1 MDGQHHA
8 VRIPYPAVST
18 DMRDPK
24 GATMSDINEMNV
36 GLRWYVAHTYSG
48 YENKVKQNLEQI
60 VKNRGMEDV
69 IADIRIPTETVVESD
84 GSRDKEVESKIMPA
98 YVFIKMVMT
107 DETWHIVRNITGVT
121 GFVGPG
127 SKPVPLSDEEV
138 AAFLPDEA
146 KVTTTVGI
154 AVGDAV
160 DIVDGMFRGYSGRVS
175 AISEDGKEVTVVVP
189 TVGRDMTVTLERKY
203 VKKAAE

>member
-1 MDGQHHA
+1 
-8 VRIPYPAVST
+8 
-18 DMRDPK
+18 
-24 GATMSDINEMNV
+24 MSDINEMNV

-69 IADIRIPTETVVESD
+69 ITDIRIPTETVVESD

-127 SKPVPLSDEEV
+127 SKPVPLTDDEV
-138 AAFLPDEA
+138 AACLPEEGR
-146 KVTTTVGI
+146 VTTTVGF
-154 AVGDAV
+154 AVGDNL
-160 DIVDGMFRGYSGRVS
+160 DIVDGMFRGYSGRVT
-175 AISEDGKEVTVVVP
+175 AISDDGKEVTVVVP
-189 TVGRDMTVTLERKY
+189 TVGRDMTVTLERKH